1 MNGMIV
7 EVPSSIHDSSLA
19 DDPAVVEVMR
29 DQRITL
35 PSLVPAADGGS
46 ADGGSADGG
55 WRGLAGRRSAG
66 HHAAPFIDPVS
77 MPPAGDRPWGAI
89 RLLQGYYDPLCA
101 TYPFN
106 TKAQTPKVVSQAMK
120 KLLGLRP
127 VVVKVAIFDTGVN
140 MPHPNLVGKMHGGV
154 DLVHMAFPTS
164 LAQARS
170 QLFDDNGHGTHV
182 AGTIAARLQND
193 PFGLA
198 PGVQLYSVKVL
209 DHNACGD
216 ASTLLMGLQW
226 AIDNHMDIINL
237 SVAYAEDHPGLRHAF
252 RKAHDAGI
260 VMVAAVGNHSNWD
273 LPAPQGSADGG
284 SADGGSAD
292 GGSADGGS
300 ADGGSADGGSADGGS
315 LIEPAKVQA
324 RRAGES
330 YGVMYPAKY
339 PEVIAVG
346 AIDSQGR
353 PASFSNS
360 GPEVDLLA
368 PGVNV
373 ISTYLER
380 GFGRCSGTSMA
391 TPHVTSAVALMI
403 ALNPQL
409 TPQEV
414 EQILSETAV
423 AGEVDLVA
431 ALERA
436 RPF

>member
-1 MNGMIV
+1 
-7 EVPSSIHDSSLA
+7 
-19 DDPAVVEVMR
+19 
-29 DQRITL
+29 
-35 PSLVPAADGGS
+35 
-46 ADGGSADGG
+46 
-55 WRGLAGRRSAG
+55 
-66 HHAAPFIDPVS
+66 
-77 MPPAGDRPWGAI
+77 
-89 RLLQGYYDPLCA
+89 
-101 TYPFN
+101 
-106 TKAQTPKVVSQAMK
+106 
-120 KLLGLRP
+120 
-127 VVVKVAIFDTGVN
+127 
-140 MPHPNLVGKMHGGV
+140 
-154 DLVHMAFPTS
+154 
-164 LAQARS
+164 
-170 QLFDDNGHGTHV
+170 
-182 AGTIAARLQND
+182 
-193 PFGLA
+193 
-198 PGVQLYSVKVL
+198 
-209 DHNACGD
+209 
-216 ASTLLMGLQW
+216 
-226 AIDNHMDIINL
+226 
-237 SVAYAEDHPGLRHAF
+237 
-252 RKAHDAGI
+252 
-260 VMVAAVGNHSNWD
+260 MVAAVGNHSNWD